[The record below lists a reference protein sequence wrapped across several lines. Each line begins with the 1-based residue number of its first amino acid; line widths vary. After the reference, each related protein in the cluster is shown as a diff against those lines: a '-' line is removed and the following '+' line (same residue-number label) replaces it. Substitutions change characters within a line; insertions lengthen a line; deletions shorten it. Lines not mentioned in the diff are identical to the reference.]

1 MRTEIGTSEL
11 TAEKL
16 KNMTEEQLQKGKF
29 HVEEEIH
36 NIQPDVAKLSLLE
49 KIPENLKF
57 PEIKEEIEKQK
68 PKALDMDKLQAVH
81 DSLRSELE
89 RRGVK
94 EASAQTDYNKDTD
107 TDFNRTSKKS
117 TCKKSAAKR

>member
-1 MRTEIGTSEL
+1 
-11 TAEKL
+11 
-16 KNMTEEQLQKGKF
+16 MTEEQIQKGKF

-49 KIPENLKF
+49 KLAENLKS

-68 PKALDMDKLQAVH
+68 PKAVHMDKLQAVH
-81 DSLRSELE
+81 DSFRSELE

-94 EASAQTDYNKDTD
+94 EASTQTDYNKVLIEQA
-107 TDFNRTSKKS
+107 KS
-117 TCKKSAAKR
+117 LLAKNPQLKDSIEKY